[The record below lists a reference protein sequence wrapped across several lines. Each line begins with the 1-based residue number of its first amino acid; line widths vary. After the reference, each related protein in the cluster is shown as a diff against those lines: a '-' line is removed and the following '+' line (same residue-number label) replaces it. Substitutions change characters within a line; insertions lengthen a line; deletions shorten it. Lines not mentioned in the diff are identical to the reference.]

1 MSRCLLLALCG
12 GMLFTGCTKPAAPR
26 AAAGAAAEG
35 KKFLLAEEPA
45 GAIGV
50 KQAKTDSKDADEVT
64 LVGRIGGAEDPWVKG
79 QAAFTIVD
87 TALKP
92 CNEQDDD
99 DCPKPWDYCC
109 DTDALPANKALIKLV
124 DASGKTI
131 AGGRIAVGAVAPT
144 PLYAAEASDFLKGK
158 PATEDTSRQAG
169 ELARKIAKPISDMR
183 GPAEYR
189 VHLVGVL
196 VARSLSNAAERANS

>member
-131 AGGRIAVGAVAPT
+131 ATDARELLGVKELQTIVVHGKAKRDEANNLTV
-144 PLYAAEASDFLKGK
+144 LAESLFV
-158 PATEDTSRQAG
+158 
-169 ELARKIAKPISDMR
+169 RK
-183 GPAEYR
+183 
-189 VHLVGVL
+189 
-196 VARSLSNAAERANS
+196 